1 MLEDA
6 GFDLEGWLVRKTSQK
21 LGRKEGTAFVIG
33 NGVAKP
39 EGLLTATGVTEVNT
53 GHASQLTPV
62 GLIRL
67 ETALPEF
74 YARNAVFLMKRA
86 TRGLIR
92 EMKDLQDRFIWD
104 PGIRDAV
111 PPTILGYPYV
121 ECIDM
126 PVVGAGTFPIIFGDT
141 RAAYTIL
148 DKGGI
153 SVTRD
158 PFSVKPK
165 VEFYTRKRVGGQVVL
180 AEAMVKQKVS
190 A

>member
-1 MLEDA
+1 M
-6 GFDLEGWLVRKTSQK
+6 G
-21 LGRKEGTAFVIG
+21 VI
-33 NGVAKP
+33 
-39 EGLLTATGVTEVNT
+39 
-53 GHASQLTPV
+53 
-62 GLIRL
+62 
-67 ETALPEF
+67 
-74 YARNAVFLMKRA
+74 
-86 TRGLIR
+86 
-92 EMKDLQDRFIWD
+92 
-104 PGIRDAV
+104 
-111 PPTILGYPYV
+111 
-121 ECIDM
+121 
-126 PVVGAGTFPIIFGDT
+126 